1 MKTTKTK
8 DLPLKVG
15 QPDIRA
21 VEVAIIG
28 AGVSGL
34 YSAYRLT
41 HDVQNP
47 MSADQVQ
54 IFEMGDR
61 IGGRLE
67 SVQLPG
73 MSITGEL
80 GGMRY
85 MTSQEIVTSLIED
98 VFKDELQHVDF
109 PMGNDADLFGYF
121 RKQRVH
127 MGDWVAAQ
135 NKGEKLQTRYYLNE
149 DDIGYSA
156 DQLFNKI
163 IYDVLAADPAF
174 MKVYGSLIS
183 NPAPYQY
190 EFKITR
196 EQWNDI
202 KPQLIYNFDGPYQ
215 GMRVNDIGFWNL
227 IKDRISE
234 EGYTFL
240 SVAGGYYSNT
250 INWNAAEAFPY
261 MVGDFSNAGS
271 TYKTID
277 GGYDLIAYALAKAY
291 LQKAGANIWMG
302 NRLET
307 FTKQLSGPYKYS
319 LVFFN
324 VVTQSKWVLET
335 NKIILAMPRR
345 SLELL
350 DQNNFFFNQDTQK
363 VLQKNIAS
371 VIKEPSLKILMGF
384 ETPWWKEDFGIEA
397 GHSITDLPMRQ
408 CYYFGTDPN
417 NSRSLF
423 LSSYNDMNTITF
435 WQTLAGSRKPFGP
448 KRKLFQFKP
457 EKLLASA
464 DVDAEVLLKLQSNQ
478 ATQVMVNEAMHQIR
492 ELHGRE
498 DIPNPYVTWFKDWTL
513 DPYGGGYH
521 AWKANYNIQEVM
533 QYMRNPD
540 KAESIYICGEAYSDQ
555 QGWVEGAFCVAE
567 NMLEDFF
574 DLKRPDWIPAD
585 YYLGW

>member
-1 MKTTKTK
+1 MKNPKIK
-8 DLPLKVG
+8 DIPLKTG
-15 QPDIRA
+15 QPGTVSI
-21 VEVAIIG
+21 EVAIIG
-28 AGVSGL
+28 AGISGL

-41 HDVQNP
+41 NDAKNP
-47 MSADQVQ
+47 LPADQVQ

-73 MSITGEL
+73 MEITGEL

-85 MTSQEIVTSLIED
+85 MTSQKIVTALIEK
-98 VFKDELQHVDF
+98 VFKDDLENIEF
-109 PMGNDADLFGYF
+109 PMGDNSKLLGYF
-121 RKQRVH
+121 RKQRFH
-127 MGDWVAAQ
+127 MNDWEVAQ
-135 NKGEKLQTRYYLNE
+135 QKGEKLQTRYFLNE

-163 IYDVLAADPAF
+163 IYEVLAADPWF
-174 MKVYGSLIS
+174 VKFYGNLIK
-183 NPAPYQY
+183 NDKPYQY
-190 EFKITR
+190 TFEITR

-202 KPQLIYNFDGPYQ
+202 KPNLTYNFKGPYY
-215 GMRVNDIGFWNL
+215 GMKVNEIGFWNL
-227 IKDRISE
+227 IKDQISE

-271 TYKTID
+271 LYKTID
-277 GGYDLIAYALAKAY
+277 GGYDLIAYALASAY
-291 LQKAGANIWMG
+291 LKKSGANIWIG

-307 FTKQLSGPYKYS
+307 FSKQNSGPFKYN

-324 VVTQSKWVLET
+324 AESQKKWILET

-363 VLQKNIAS
+363 VLQRNIAS

-384 ETPWWKEDFGIEA
+384 KQPWWKDDFSIEA

-408 CYYFGTDPN
+408 CYYFGTDST
-417 NSRSLF
+417 NSHSLF
-423 LSSYNDMNTITF
+423 LSSYNDMDTITF
-435 WQTLAGSRKPFGP
+435 WQTLGSSRRDYGQ
-448 KRKLFQFKP
+448 KRKLFQP
-457 EKLLASA
+457 HATNLLAATAFSA
-464 DVDAEVLLKLQSNQ
+464 ELLSHQ
-478 ATQVMVNEAMHQIR
+478 ATQVMVNEAMNQIR
-492 ELHGRE
+492 ELHGRD
-498 DIPNPYVTWFKDWTL
+498 DIPEPYVTWYKDWTM

-521 AWKANYNIQEVM
+521 AWKANYDIQEVM

-540 KAESIYICGEAYSDQ
+540 KAESIFICGEAYSDQ

-574 DLKRPDWIPAD
+574 DLKRPGWIPAG